1 MTVINVTQVL
11 KKNLFAIPIA
21 SPLIFCQVLALLT
34 SQDHSSRSSSMTACV
49 GVYPALLGL
58 WVHIGLSWDGT
69 RHRRGVQNVRR
80 YEEIAF
86 FRDLQ
91 LGTDNLS

>member
-1 MTVINVTQVL
+1 
-11 KKNLFAIPIA
+11 
-21 SPLIFCQVLALLT
+21 
-34 SQDHSSRSSSMTACV
+34 MTACV

-58 WVHIGLSWDGT
+58 WVQIGLSWDGT